1 MSGLKFRSLSP
12 YRPSSTSSAIA
23 RIRVRLC
30 QDLSALS
37 EMLDLGRTYS
47 VETGDEPVL
56 EDARDLLGGMEPR
69 DVDEVG
75 AGLVEMKGL
84 RYVVGREH
92 DLGSGTAGAGVTE
105 QSQIVGAAKD
115 VVGNAAH
122 DELGVLNARVTK
134 SVGVRDVA
142 VDDADPSRLQ
152 LSHHCGVEVDDQDL
166 IEHHLALDGGAIALE
181 LQEDRARIAEEA
193 QEDHR
198 LWPGCL
204 SLRRGLTHIEI
215 PDMQQPQPTAQDSLD
230 PVARIDHVGRH
241 DGCDRK
247 GHDHDRH
254 DVSADLVIRQPDRS
268 DDDRE
273 LAHLGQVDR
282 G

>member
-1 MSGLKFRSLSP
+1 M
-12 YRPSSTSSAIA
+12 
-23 RIRVRLC
+23 RVRLC
-30 QDLSALS
+30 EDLSTLS
-37 EMLDLGRTYS
+37 EMLDLGGTYS

-56 EDARDLLGGMEPR
+56 EDARDLLCGMEPG

-75 AGLVEMKGL
+75 AGLIEMKGL

-92 DLGSGTAGAGVTE
+92 DFGFRTAGASVAE
-105 QSQIVGAAKD
+105 ESQIVGAPKD

-122 DELGVLNARVTK
+122 DELGVLDARVTK
-134 SVGVRDVA
+134 GVSVRDVA

-166 IEHHLALDGGAIALE
+166 VEHHLALDGGAIALE

-215 PDMQQPQPTAQDSLD
+215 PDM
-230 PVARIDHVGRH
+230 
-241 DGCDRK
+241 
-247 GHDHDRH
+247 
-254 DVSADLVIRQPDRS
+254 
-268 DDDRE
+268 
-273 LAHLGQVDR
+273 
-282 G
+282 